1 MNHTGQG
8 HTTMK
13 KLIAIFGLM
22 ALAACG
28 GGDDAAGEGEAT
40 DVNSTTT
47 VVPGTDTVST
57 PTVVPAADTVTT
69 TTTTTVDTTQG
80 QAQTGTATAT
90 TDTAAH

>member
-1 MNHTGQG
+1 
-8 HTTMK
+8 MK

-28 GGDDAAGEGEAT
+28 GDDAGAGEGETT

-47 VVPGTDTVST
+47 VVPGSDTVAT
-57 PTVVPAADTVTT
+57 PTVVPTQDSVTT

-80 QAQTGTATAT
+80 QAQTGTAT
-90 TDTAAH
+90 DTAAH

>member
-1 MNHTGQG
+1 MNNTEQG

-28 GGDDAAGEGEAT
+28 GGDDAAGEGET
-40 DVNSTTT
+40 TNVDSTTA
-47 VVPGTDTVST
+47 VVPGSDTVAT
-57 PTVVPAADTVTT
+57 PTVVPTQDTVTAV
-69 TTTTTVDTTQG
+69 TTTTVDTTQG
-80 QAQTGTATAT
+80 QAQTGAAT

>member
-1 MNHTGQG
+1 
-8 HTTMK
+8 MK

-28 GGDDAAGEGEAT
+28 GDDAASEGEAT

-47 VVPGTDTVST
+47 VVPGSDTVAT
-57 PTVVPAADTVTT
+57 PTVVPTQDSVTT

-80 QAQTGTATAT
+80 QATT
-90 TDTAAH
+90 TDTVAH

>member
-28 GGDDAAGEGEAT
+28 GDDAGAEGETTNVDSA
-40 DVNSTTT
+40 TT
-47 VVPGTDTVST
+47 VVPGSDTVAT
-57 PTVVPAADTVTT
+57 PTVVPTQDTVTAV
-69 TTTTTVDTTQG
+69 TTTTVDTTQG
-80 QAQTGTATAT
+80 QAQTGTAT
-90 TDTAAH
+90 DTAAH